1 MDNQAMVESLFRR
14 IARGVGALVGV
25 LIVVVGVPAGLAAS
39 GAPRVPDRG
48 EISGWLAGNGQFPTH
63 SLWAVV
69 VWLVAAGWLVA
80 TVALVLEAVGYARHR
95 RATHIPRLG
104 RMHRAAEWAV
114 KSVAGMAT
122 MSAAIHNVPTAGA
135 LPLRSAVAV
144 TATLPAHGGPAAEP
158 AGSSAIVGTAGGSTV
173 AVRVSLRTPAST
185 PGSTAR
191 AAVFTNGAAA
201 SPDRPGTVILPA
213 MPGRVIAAGTKVYV
227 VEMHRPTPD
236 TLWRI
241 AQVHLGDPL
250 RFKEIEALNVA
261 QPQPD
266 GRSLAPDG
274 HWIYPGW
281 VLVMPADAVGV
292 QVVGDATPATG
303 GAASAAPAT
312 PAASSPSSV
321 PATSPPTT
329 SSPVTSVPTTLPP
342 GTAPAATTPAGSGT
356 GAPAGAVSLNG
367 AGAPASRSPQSPRA
381 PAPVG
386 ATGSGW
392 LAPGGGAG
400 VLLATLALIEARR
413 RRARAL
419 RRSRAGSV
427 VPPTDP
433 TVVPL
438 LAEVPRAADVP
449 AIERLQ
455 AALYHLATVADAR
468 LRPQVVLRHPDGRI
482 DVQLFSRAEPIAPW
496 RQAASNKLFWTLD
509 PDAEL
514 PERDRDVTP
523 CPALVQ
529 LGLCDDGAELY
540 VDLEGLGVLG
550 LAGTAETVR
559 QVARAL
565 IATLVVSPSGD
576 LCRVWTMGFDPYGLD
591 EQVERRFVVA
601 KSVDSLLEMA
611 ETSAR
616 EVTEAIGS
624 EKAGS
629 SFRLRAMNRDDDWLP
644 ALVVLAGT
652 PLADNEMARL
662 RRLAGDGGQG
672 AAAVCADADAAWN
685 LELVDRAGGWWRL
698 NPLNFRVRP
707 VQMALDEL
715 QELSAYL
722 GDADVEAV
730 QVAPAPAESQRSAPP
745 GVAHGVVAAGEAPA
759 PGHGDAVPIE
769 GPIPDPPGAG
779 SNEAPETP
787 GGAPP
792 VLTRAVPS
800 LRGSGG
806 FVERDWE
813 VLVCTLGAPRAMNR
827 AGVVLGD
834 TGRSHPLQLLAWL
847 VANRHTATRIG
858 AREALWGKP
867 VSPKTVAQTFHR
879 AREICRELSG
889 EEDKDFFPANS
900 NGVLHLD
907 ARLVWDFELL
917 ADRLA
922 YARGAAD
929 PAEAAE
935 VLAGGLHLVSGVPCL
950 GTEWA
955 WPDDDHL
962 CSKQAGV
969 ASALATELADL
980 RIRLGQMP
988 EAVEA
993 TMVGLRVIPNG
1004 DELTRLQIEAY
1015 LAAGERQEALAVF
1028 DDYERATAGR
1038 GEDIDV
1044 EIAKLRNQMRRAD
1057 RS

>member
-1 MDNQAMVESLFRR
+1 MTESLFAR
-14 IARGVGALVGV
+14 IARGLAALVGV
-25 LIVVVGVPAGLAAS
+25 VIVVVGVPVGLAAS

-63 SLWAVV
+63 SLWAVMA
-69 VWLVAAGWLVA
+69 WLVAAGWLIA
-80 TVALVLEAVGYARHR
+80 MAALVLESVGYARHR

-104 RMHRAAEWAV
+104 GMHRVAEWMV
-114 KSVAGMAT
+114 KSVAGMVT
-122 MSAAIHNVPTAGA
+122 MSAAIHNVPAAGA
-135 LPLRSAVAV
+135 LPARSVAAV
-144 TATLPAHGGPAAEP
+144 TATLPAHSAPAA
-158 AGSSAIVGTAGGSTV
+158 AGSSATVGNAAGSTV
-173 AVRVSLRTPAST
+173 SVRLSLRTPAS
-185 PGSTAR
+185 PRSGPP
-191 AAVFTNGAAA
+191 AAALTTGVVA
-201 SPDRPGTVILPA
+201 SPDRPGAVILPA
-213 MPGRVIAAGTKVYV
+213 MPGRVIPPGTKVYV

-241 AQVHLGDPL
+241 AEIHLRDPL
-250 RFKEIEALNVA
+250 RFKEIEALNVG

-281 VLVMPADAVGV
+281 VLVMPPDAVGV
-292 QVVGDATPATG
+292 QVVADAGPGTGGPAPVSSRAASATPAPVVT
-303 GAASAAPAT
+303 
-312 PAASSPSSV
+312 SPPSV
-321 PATSPPTT
+321 AVTSPPTT
-329 SSPVTSVPTTLPP
+329 SSPVTTAPTSLPSVTAPVAKPPAGP
-342 GTAPAATTPAGSGT
+342 GTGPA
-356 GAPAGAVSLNG
+356 AGAVSHNG
-367 AGAPASRSPQSPRA
+367 AGVPALRSPQSPRSPA
-381 PAPVG
+381 PAG

-392 LAPGGGAG
+392 LAPAGGGAG
-400 VLLATLALIEARR
+400 VFLVTLALIEARR

-438 LAEVPRAADVP
+438 LAEVARAADVP

-514 PERDRDVTP
+514 PERDPDVTP

-529 LGLCDDGAELY
+529 LGVCADGAELY

-591 EQVERRFVVA
+591 EQVEDRFVVA
-601 KSVDSLLEMA
+601 KSVDSLLDMA
-611 ETSAR
+611 ETNAR

-652 PLADNEMARL
+652 PLADKEMARL

-672 AAAVCADADAAWN
+672 AAVVCADADAAWN

-730 QVAPAPAESQRSAPP
+730 QVAPASAESPSTASAT
-745 GVAHGVVAAGEAPA
+745 GAYGDVEAPVPLAGDAA
-759 PGHGDAVPIE
+759 PVERTIRDTPGAAPRDVPEVLGGAPTSAEAVPILPRSG
-769 GPIPDPPGAG
+769 GPG
-779 SNEAPETP
+779 
-787 GGAPP
+787 
-792 VLTRAVPS
+792 
-800 LRGSGG
+800 GG
-806 FVERDWE
+806 FVERDWQ
-813 VLVCTLGAPRAMNR
+813 VLVCTLGAPRATNR

-847 VANRHTATRIG
+847 VANRDTATRIG

-879 AREICRELSG
+879 AREMCRQLSG
-889 EEDKDFFPANS
+889 EDKDFFPANS

-907 ARLVWDFELL
+907 ALLVWDFDLL

-922 YARGAAD
+922 YARGAED

-935 VLAGGLHLVSGVPCL
+935 VLAGGLHLVSGVPYL

-962 CSKQAGV
+962 CSRQAGV
-969 ASALATELADL
+969 ASSLATELADL
-980 RIRLGQMP
+980 RIRLGQTA

-993 TMVGLRVIPNG
+993 TRVGLRVIPNG
-1004 DELTRLQIEAY
+1004 DQLTRLQIEAY
-1015 LAAGERQEALAVF
+1015 LAAGDRQEALAVY

-1038 GEDIDV
+1038 GEGIDV
-1044 EIAKLRNQMRRAD
+1044 EIAKLRNQIRRAD